1 MAQRGPYSKDL
12 TWGAAHLILDSPR
25 RARACANPVRDP
37 IAALQVLELIIF
49 AIVAA
54 VILYQLYAVL
64 GRRVGRQPE
73 DNPEVVR
80 RATALDTAG
89 VARLPADSPVLGG
102 VAAIR
107 AKDAAF
113 DLDKFLAGAKGAFQ
127 TIVQAY
133 AAGDRETLK
142 PLLAPDVAAAFETGM
157 AQREAEGRSES
168 VEFLQ
173 PPRADLE
180 DAAVESEV
188 ARTKVR
194 FLAEFRNR
202 SKGPEGEAVDD
213 RRTAEVWTFERPL
226 VSKDPNWVLAR
237 VEAAEA

>member
-1 MAQRGPYSKDL
+1 
-12 TWGAAHLILDSPR
+12 
-25 RARACANPVRDP
+25 
-37 IAALQVLELIIF
+37 LQVLELLIF
-49 AIVAA
+49 AVVAA

-73 DNPEVVR
+73 DNPEVTR
-80 RATALDTAG
+80 RTPAVDTSGAAL
-89 VARLPADSPVLGG
+89 LPADSPVLGG

-107 AKDAAF
+107 AKDSAF
-113 DLDKFLAGAKGAFQ
+113 DLDKFLAGARGAFQ

-133 AAGDRETLK
+133 AAADRETLR
-142 PLLAPDVAAAFETGM
+142 PLLAPEVATAFDAGM
-157 AQREAEGRSES
+157 DQRAAEGRTETI
-168 VEFLQ
+168 EFLQ

-180 DAAVESEV
+180 DAAVESEL
-188 ARTKVR
+188 ARIKVR
-194 FLAEFRNR
+194 FLAEFRSR

-226 VSKDPNWVLAR
+226 ASRDPNWLLAR